1 MKLKGKV
8 SLVSACGRGIGKEIA
23 LTLAREGSNLIIN
36 SFSKE
41 NTLTL
46 EKELAELGV
55 EVVAVAGDV
64 TKSKVILKIVNAGI
78 EAFGKIDILINNVL
92 SLIHI

>member
-23 LTLAREGSNLIIN
+23 LTLAKEGSNLIIN
-36 SFSKE
+36 SFSRE
-41 NTLTL
+41 NTQTL

-55 EVVAVAGDV
+55 AVSYTHLTLPTTPYV
-64 TKSKVILKIVNAGI
+64 
-78 EAFGKIDILINNVL
+78 
-92 SLIHI
+92 